1 MLIQAREIYTK
12 AIFEEFQEQFVEAVE
27 LNIIKCIEDGG
38 DSLYTVTLYDSYGKE
53 DDCRKRYVKRDST
66 DILSCN
72 CRMFETKGVLC
83 SHIIKVLRDNMN
95 IKEIPAQYILKRWTK
110 QVRSEC
116 VQDMHL
122 QQTSPYRSLCFMFT
136 RISSRVS
143 KSENAYN
150 LANEHASNLARLVE
164 DILHLE
170 MNGNKHVKDQNS
182 QGTSIVVECT
192 QNDHLMKAKGLKKKE
207 TLKVSLA
214 KKKKKSNPPL
224 QSKVFV
230 FLVNIT
236 IMFVFTAASATHLL
250 PMVVIEHYKPA
261 INGPFLLTFYEWH
274 QQNNSGILF
283 GIQNNQAYA
292 SATMHSV
299 SGSPFDQS
307 QQTKF
312 QSLLQQNKNGFSF
325 EIQDSQDTNN
335 TNSI

>member
-116 VQDMHL
+116 VQDMHVW
-122 QQTSPYRSLCFMFT
+122 TPYRSLCFMFT

-150 LANEHASNLARLVE
+150 LANEHASNLTRLVE
-164 DILHLE
+164 DILYLE

-207 TLKVSLA
+207 T
-214 KKKKKSNPPL
+214 
-224 QSKVFV
+224 
-230 FLVNIT
+230 
-236 IMFVFTAASATHLL
+236 SATHLL

-312 QSLLQQNKNGFSF
+312 QSLLQHNKNGFSF